1 MRSKFCELLAI
12 RGVDGLMISFVSN
25 VKFELHAKVI
35 KQISTIKFSGLQCF
49 RVFLSK
55 NKLRERVNYCL
66 ISKEL
71 NTELIQLTGLNT
83 RSKLRLQ
90 LMKPTLHAENTQ
102 HKGKY
107 HCTAHF
113 LFFYLDSA
121 ALHLFY

>member
-49 RVFLSK
+49 SDTSP
-55 NKLRERVNYCL
+55 Y
-66 ISKEL
+66 
-71 NTELIQLTGLNT
+71 
-83 RSKLRLQ
+83 
-90 LMKPTLHAENTQ
+90 AENTQ

-107 HCTAHF
+107 HCTAHL